1 MKNILKI
8 AAYFFGFIFVS
19 IAVAYTTFS
28 LLSFSRTV
36 EVPDLRGKSLIEA
49 NDIITKKGLN
59 LKITGDDYD
68 SAIPPGYII
77 RQDVAAGSKV
87 KEQRGIKVV
96 VSRGA
101 ISSSVPH
108 VIGEALSKAE
118 MLFTQKGLKIDKVI
132 RVHSNAIEKDKVIA
146 QKPMP
151 YETEV
156 HRVVLVVSNGGYE
169 ELYYCP
175 DFTGSKPED
184 ALFLADK
191 LGLKLRIT
199 GSGGV
204 IKSQRPVAGSQIKAG
219 DMIYLQSGETRQ

>member
-1 MKNILKI
+1 MKNLLKI
-8 AAYFFGFIFVS
+8 FAYFFGFIF
-19 IAVAYTTFS
+19 ILLLVAYATFS
-28 LLSFSRTV
+28 LLSFSKTV

-77 RQDVAAGSKV
+77 RQDMAAGSKV

-101 ISSSVPH
+101 VSSSVPH
-108 VIGEALSKAE
+108 VVGEAFSKAE
-118 MLFTQKGLKIDKVI
+118 ALFMQKGLKIDKVI

-156 HRVVLVVSNGGYE
+156 HRVVLIISNGGYE
-169 ELYYCP
+169 EAYYCP
-175 DFTGSKPED
+175 NFVGSKSED

-204 IKSQRPVAGSQIKAG
+204 IKSQRPAAGSQIKAG
-219 DMIYLQSGETRQ
+219 DMIYLQAGETK